1 MNTLQ
6 KTIVAA
12 IALACTTPTLASA
25 EGFYWTAHVGY
36 SSQANDSQAIGN
48 NIAVDSDFP
57 SEFDAGEGSVG
68 SIGLGYQFN
77 PQFRVEARI
86 SYHDTDYSDTKVGV
100 GAREGEQYVLKGD
113 LKTTTYTIEG
123 FYGFDNSTA
132 FTPYIKAGLG
142 LADNS
147 YSAKLGGAGISAFD
161 AFDGNVDGYYDAY
174 ADNDS
179 TEFTW
184 NIGAGVNYQ
193 ITKTMSLYTEYQYI
207 EFGDVQTGQDAF
219 TDGFKIDSAASHEF
233 LLGLRV
239 NF

>member
-1 MNTLQ
+1 
-6 KTIVAA
+6 VV
-12 IALACTTPTLASA
+12 
-25 EGFYWTAHVGY
+25 EGV
-36 SSQANDSQAIGN
+36 
-48 NIAVDSDFP
+48 
-57 SEFDAGEGSVG
+57 
-68 SIGLGYQFN
+68 
-77 PQFRVEARI
+77 
-86 SYHDTDYSDTKVGV
+86 
-100 GAREGEQYVLKGD
+100 

-233 LLGLRV
+233 LLCTLTTRMWCIVLCFKFKSLHVNQVKTHGLLHCQ
-239 NF
+239 F